1 MTIKDVKR
9 ELSVWAAVLLSAAYS
24 AVVAAKPM
32 DFEESKKIPRLKE
45 ILASVSSHGRINVS
59 ECRDIEKSL
68 SCSNGVVVSLAT
80 WIVAQSKDS
89 ETNLYARIEA
99 NGVGGDLMSRAFA
112 RMSPIWK
119 TARHDESRKNLAAL
133 ESFLKESNP
142 YLRIEAAKEIQRID
156 SKRGERILKK
166 LLSDES
172 IIVRGEA
179 FRQLDKLGRAGDALP
194 ELMPDEEYE
203 LLLSIIEK

>member
-9 ELSVWAAVLLSAAYS
+9 ELIVWAAVLLSAAYS

-119 TARHDESRKNLAAL
+119 TARHDESRKNRPVYLIGQLARGKYAPKGSGGEYL
-133 ESFLKESNP
+133 DMAISYIKRASDLIGGNFIYLDCVPERQEYYERHGFAFLQKKHKRDD
-142 YLRIEAAKEIQRID
+142 LIQMYT
-156 SKRGERILKK
+156 
-166 LLSDES
+166 LL
-172 IIVRGEA
+172 
-179 FRQLDKLGRAGDALP
+179 
-194 ELMPDEEYE
+194 
-203 LLLSIIEK
+203 